1 MWMRGLGLSLVAT
14 LALGQA
20 CAWADA
26 GGFDGSW
33 DVIAV
38 CPSTG
43 TAMGYTLQFPAQV
56 TGGVLH
62 GVYGTPGQASS
73 MALDGTIQTDGSAKF
88 MAKGLT
94 GDSTFSAPKAKA
106 GTPYS
111 YEVAAAFKG
120 SRGTGTRTDGTRVCN
135 YSFTRR

>member
-1 MWMRGLGLSLVAT
+1 MWVRGLGLSLAAMV
-14 LALGQA
+14 ALGQA

-26 GGFDGSW
+26 GGFDGNW

-62 GVYGTPGQASS
+62 GVYGTLGQASS
-73 MALDGTIQTDGSAKF
+73 MALDGTIQTDGTAKF
-88 MAKGLT
+88 VALGLT
-94 GDSTFSAPKAKA
+94 GDSTFSALNAKP
-106 GTPYS
+106 GTPYR
-111 YEVAAAFKG
+111 YEVAATFKG

-135 YSFTRR
+135 FSFTRR